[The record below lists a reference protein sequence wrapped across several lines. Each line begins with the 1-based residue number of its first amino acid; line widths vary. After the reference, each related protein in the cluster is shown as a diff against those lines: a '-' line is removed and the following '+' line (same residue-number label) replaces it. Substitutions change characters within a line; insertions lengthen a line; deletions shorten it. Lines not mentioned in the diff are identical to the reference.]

1 MAASTGSPSAAPLAR
16 EAIADARTLLAD
28 PNADAHD
35 VGPLLRRVWA
45 IIFGTVHQH
54 AGDAPASDADV
65 APWARDRLRRRF
77 GDLDGDES
85 RPLRW
90 IFAGE
95 GEGAPPAEPSREE
108 LGAHVDLLDALLRED
123 VARHDG
129 APLAGLLLVA
139 ALVAVGILAPL
150 LPSFGVGAGPWRG
163 RYYDNTGFA
172 GDSIEEDA
180 HRIDFDFGR
189 GAPRPGM
196 PADGFSIRWDTCLV
210 LEDETKLRFTATSDD
225 GSRVIIDDEVVVD
238 NWGDHAKRARSGA
251 ITLEAGTYHL
261 VVEYY
266 DERYGAS
273 IEVTVALGGAKA
285 GPIPEDM
292 LRSPSDDEDDPCG

>member
-1 MAASTGSPSAAPLAR
+1 MAASTGSPSAAPIAHEAITLAR
-16 EAIADARTLLAD
+16 AQLSDPQADAR
-28 PNADAHD
+28 D
-35 VGPLLRRVWA
+35 VAPLLRRVWA
-45 IIFGTVHQH
+45 ILFCTVHRQPS
-54 AGDAPASDADV
+54 DAPAPDADL

-90 IFAGE
+90 IFPGE
-95 GEGAPPAEPSREE
+95 DDGEAPAEPSREE
-108 LGAHVDLLDALLRED
+108 LGAHVDLLEALLRED
-123 VARHDG
+123 LARHDG
-129 APLAGLLLVA
+129 APVAGLVLVA
-139 ALVAVGILAPL
+139 ALVAAGILAPL

-163 RYYDNTGFA
+163 RYYDNTEFA
-172 GDSIEEDA
+172 GEPIEEDA
-180 HRIDFDFGR
+180 HRIEFDFNR
-189 GAPRPGM
+189 ESPKPGISK
-196 PADGFSIRWDTCLV
+196 DSFSIRWDTCLV
-210 LEDETKLRFTATSDD
+210 IEDETKLRFTATSDD
-225 GSRVIIDDEVVVD
+225 GSRVIIDDDVVVD

-273 IEVTVALGGAKA
+273 VEVTVALGGAKA

-292 LRSPSDDEDDPCG
+292 LRSPSEDEDDPCG